1 MRPKTTW
8 FLVAD
13 GARAR
18 IYATEGRALD
28 LKPVFDHEFAAPT
41 RAPNRAAD
49 SDKPGRSFD
58 SAGQGR
64 HAMEREVDWQTHE
77 KQMFSKALARELEQ
91 GANRNAYDRLVL
103 VAAPEILGFLR
114 DDLGKNAARLVVA
127 EINKDLTHLDALRLS
142 EHLGG
147 AVQLD

>member
-28 LKPVFDHEFAAPT
+28 LKPVFAHEFAAPT

-64 HAMEREVDWQTHE
+64 HAMEREVNWQTHE